1 MSRSYKKNPIYT
13 DRPDGAKYW
22 KRLANKKVRKE
33 NIHFLKGKKYK
44 RFYNSWGI
52 HDFVSRWSKKSA
64 LEYYNKSGF
73 FSNGEW
79 ITSYQDEY
87 KTEKDFLNKFWK
99 KYHYRK

>member
-44 RFYNSWGI
+44 RLFNSWEI
-52 HDFVSRWSKKSA
+52 HDYIFYWDKKQA
-64 LEYYNKSGF
+64 LKDFKRYRYLKE
-73 FSNGEW
+73 
-79 ITSYQDEY
+79 DY
-87 KTEKDFLNKFWK
+87 KNEEEFLNKHWK
-99 KYHYRK
+99 KYQYRK

>member
-44 RFYNSWGI
+44 RLFNSWEI
-52 HDFVSRWSKKSA
+52 HDYISYWDKFQA
-64 LEYYNKSGF
+64 LKDFKRYRYLNEYYKN
-73 FSNGEW
+73 E
-79 ITSYQDEY
+79 E
-87 KTEKDFLNKFWK
+87 EFLNKHWG
-99 KYHYRK
+99 KYQYRK